1 MGRLY
6 RDTRCHCR
14 RDPAAV
20 LDSPFI
26 VDCPMHAQTLAMA
39 DILQD
44 LVAVWDDPA
53 STVNDIRESHSRAV
67 SQARVLL
74 PAIRRPAPTAGGER
88 PRRASDGHAGTGTAN
103 SHGGEII

>member
-1 MGRLY
+1 MNRLR
-6 RDTRCHCR
+6 RDTCGHCR
-14 RDPAAV
+14 TDPDAV

-26 VDCPMHAQTLAMA
+26 VDGPMPAQTLAMA

-53 STVNDIRESHSRAV
+53 STANDIRESHSRAV

-74 PAIRRPAPTAGGER
+74 PSIRRPAPTAGGER
-88 PRRASDGHAGTGTAN
+88 PRRSTDGHGGTGTAN
-103 SHGGEII
+103 SHGGR